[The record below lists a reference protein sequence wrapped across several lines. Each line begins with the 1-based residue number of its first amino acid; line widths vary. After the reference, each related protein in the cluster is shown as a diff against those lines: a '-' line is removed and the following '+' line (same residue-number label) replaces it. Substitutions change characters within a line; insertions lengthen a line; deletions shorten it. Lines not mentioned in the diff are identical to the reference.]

1 MKVQELRQIISSADR
16 VLLEKAFVETYKQ
29 LTKSQKEE
37 ADVLIQA
44 ALSGENA
51 KTKKKKET
59 VSFEELE
66 MQIITFILLQKS
78 SSQPNDRTLPEAI
91 R

>member
-44 ALSGENA
+44 ALSGE
-51 KTKKKKET
+51 
-59 VSFEELE
+59 
-66 MQIITFILLQKS
+66 
-78 SSQPNDRTLPEAI
+78 QPFADMERRRPAALI
-91 R
+91 RWIQPGHR

>member
-44 ALSGENA
+44 VLSGDME
-51 KTKKKKET
+51 KTKKKKKRH
-59 VSFEELE
+59 L
-66 MQIITFILLQKS
+66 IYALKK
-78 SSQPNDRTLPEAI
+78 
-91 R
+91 

>member
-51 KTKKKKET
+51 KIGRAH
-59 VSFEELE
+59 V
-66 MQIITFILLQKS
+66 
-78 SSQPNDRTLPEAI
+78 
-91 R
+91 

>member
-44 ALSGENA
+44 VLSGDN
-51 KTKKKKET
+51 KEKERN
-59 VSFEELE
+59 SKF
-66 MQIITFILLQKS
+66 
-78 SSQPNDRTLPEAI
+78 
-91 R
+91 